1 MLQLNNIEIDY
12 SGRKIFTNVNWHI
25 TPGARIGLCGENG
38 AGKSTLLKLLCGIN
52 SSDKGDVIVAKGTTF
67 GYLPQD
73 GLHYSGNSL
82 FEEVRSACGDLLA
95 MAQEIEQLEGKI
107 SASAAES
114 DLERYAHLQD
124 LYSQRGGF
132 TLETDIAKV
141 LHGLGFAED
150 DWTKPCEQFSGGWQM
165 RIALARLLLQRP
177 NLLLLDEP
185 TNHLDLPA
193 RNWLEKYLSSYPF
206 AVVLVSHDR
215 YFMDQVV
222 QRIVEVWNGALTEYP
237 GNYTLYLQE
246 RDRRVAALRAAKQRQ
261 NEEIERIEAFINR
274 FRYQANKASQ
284 VQSRIRQLEK
294 VERIKVPPQRKK
306 IAFTF
311 PQPSRGGKDLLELH
325 KAGQRY
331 GEHQVLENVDL
342 IVSRQERIALIGANG
357 AGKSTLMRLLAGIE
371 LPSSGE
377 RVEGHNL
384 ELAYFAQDQ
393 ATTLNPKNSVLE
405 EITAKSPVAMVPKLR
420 DVLGTF
426 LFSGDDVHKKVAV
439 LSGGERNRLAL
450 AILLLRPANLM
461 LLDEPTNHLDL
472 QSKDV
477 LLQAL
482 NSYAGTLVFVSH
494 DRYFVDALATRI
506 IDVAD
511 GAITSHPGNYA
522 DFLRTQQQI
531 SDRGQDA
538 AGGGQH
544 AENRVEHIA
553 AKNSATSPAA
563 DKEQRK
569 AEHAKRKEEQRQLR
583 KLQKQ
588 LLKLENKI
596 ANSEQ
601 EGSELENQLADPLV
615 YQEHERFNALS
626 QQHSDLTQALDEMYN
641 CWENLQLE
649 IAALED

>member
-1 MLQLNNIEIDY
+1 MLQLKNIEIDY
-12 SGRKIFTNVNWHI
+12 SGRKIFNGVNWHI
-25 TPGARIGLCGENG
+25 LPNARIGLCGENG

-52 SSDKGDVIVAKGTTF
+52 TSDKGDVIVAKGTTF

-82 FEEVRSACGDLLA
+82 FDEVRNACADLLS
-95 MAQEIEQLEGKI
+95 MADEIATLEQQI
-107 SASAAES
+107 SVVADEK

-124 LYSQRGGF
+124 QYSLRGGF
-132 TLETDIAKV
+132 SLETDIAKV
-141 LHGLGFAED
+141 LHGLGFNEQ
-150 DWTKPCEQFSGGWQM
+150 DWHKPCEQFSGGWQM

-193 RNWLEKYLSSYPF
+193 RNWLESYLNSYPF

-215 YFMDQVV
+215 FFMDQVV
-222 QRIVEVWNGALTEYP
+222 KQIVEVWNGELTEYP

-261 NEEIERIEAFINR
+261 DEEIERTEAFINR

-284 VQSRIRQLEK
+284 VQSRVRQLEK
-294 VERIKVPPQRKK
+294 VVRIKIPPLRKK
-306 IAFTF
+306 IAFNF
-311 PQPSRGGKDLLELH
+311 PQPARGGKDLLEL
-325 KAGQRY
+325 KQAGQCY
-331 GEHQVLENVDL
+331 GEHQVLRGVNLMVT
-342 IVSRQERIALIGANG
+342 RQERIALVGANG
-357 AGKSTLMRLLAGIE
+357 AGKSTLMRLLAGSE
-371 LPSSGE
+371 KPSEGI

-393 ATTLNPKNSVLE
+393 AAILNPEHTVLE
-405 EITAKSPVAMVPKLR
+405 EITSKSPVAMVPKLR

-426 LFSGDDVHKKVAV
+426 LFSGDDVYKRVSV

-482 NSYAGTLVFVSH
+482 NSYSGTLVFVSH

-506 IDVAD
+506 IDVE
-511 GAITSHPGNYA
+511 GGQISSHPGNYA
-522 DFLRTQQQI
+522 DFLHSQQEQGI
-531 SDRGQDA
+531 DSHA
-538 AGGGQH
+538 A
-544 AENRVEHIA
+544 ERVEHNA
-553 AKNSATSPAA
+553 EAVVNGNGNNK
-563 DKEQRK
+563 DKQQRK
-569 AEHAKRKEEQRQLR
+569 LEYAQRKDEQRQLR
-583 KLQKQ
+583 KLHKQ
-588 LLKLENKI
+588 LQQLEADI
-596 ANSEQ
+596 EEHEQQSSEF
-601 EGSELENQLADPLV
+601 ENQLADPVL
-615 YQEHERFNALS
+615 YQDHERFNVLS
-626 QQHSDLTQALDEMYN
+626 NQHSGLTQALEELYA
-641 CWENLQLE
+641 CWEQLQLE
-649 IAALED
+649 IAELEG